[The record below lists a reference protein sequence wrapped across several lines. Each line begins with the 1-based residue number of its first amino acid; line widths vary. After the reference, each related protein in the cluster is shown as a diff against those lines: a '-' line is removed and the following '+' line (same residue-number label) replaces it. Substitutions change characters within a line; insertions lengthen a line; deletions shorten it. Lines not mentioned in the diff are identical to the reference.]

1 VAGSVAEIVSRPSI
15 EVSSASMGRHAAL
28 TLGAAAGDDTSAASG
43 AGAGDWYWKGMIIAD
58 VGLPLVGQRGLNPG

>member
-1 VAGSVAEIVSRPSI
+1 
-15 EVSSASMGRHAAL
+15 MGRHAAL